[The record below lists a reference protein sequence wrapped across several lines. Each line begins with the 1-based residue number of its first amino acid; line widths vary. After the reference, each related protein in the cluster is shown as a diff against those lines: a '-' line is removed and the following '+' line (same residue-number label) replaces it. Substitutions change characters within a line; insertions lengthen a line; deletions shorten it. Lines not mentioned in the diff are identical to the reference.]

1 MNKIIGA
8 LDIRG
13 NDERMHLDK
22 LFNHEDY
29 QSKGIGTSSMQF
41 IEQQFPNVSIRTLYT
56 PHLSFRNHDFYDKL
70 GYEKV
75 KEVQLTSKLKL
86 FKFQKQV

>member
-1 MNKIIGA
+1 
-8 LDIRG
+8 
-13 NDERMHLDK
+13 MHLDK
-22 LFNHEDY
+22 LFIHKDY
-29 QSKGIGTSSMQF
+29 QGKGIGISSMLF
-41 IEQQFPNVSIRTLYT
+41 IEQQFANVMIRTLYT
-56 PHLSFRNHDFYDKL
+56 PHLSFRNHHFYEKL